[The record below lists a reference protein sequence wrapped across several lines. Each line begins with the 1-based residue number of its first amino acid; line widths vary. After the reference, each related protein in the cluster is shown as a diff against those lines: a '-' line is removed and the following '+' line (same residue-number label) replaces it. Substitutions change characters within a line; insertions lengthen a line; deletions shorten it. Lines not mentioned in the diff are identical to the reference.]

1 MANNR
6 LLSKNNTNIIIPSMK
21 DLGISGIT
29 DIKNTTMP
37 SVPVPDD
44 IVQSYLAKI
53 NREKLMTGLADFVGN
68 VGGTAISGG
77 LNSNAGNAIT
87 GVGTA
92 LGTGLSF
99 VNPLIGG
106 AVKGASGLL
115 GGITNALWGSKLN
128 QGNITS
134 IENGIDALNNIKI
147 NDSSTDSILSQFSN
161 TQFGKDFNQSDIGSD
176 GLFSNKAENKY
187 KSLKN
192 KQEEAIQRALSAFS
206 NAQNN
211 LTSNQVSNALA
222 NYSSYGGPI
231 MIRSTGVMS
240 PFGNTFAEGGG
251 IHIKK
256 SRKGTFT
263 AAAKKHGKSV
273 QAFASQVLANKDNY
287 SPAMVKKA
295 NFARNFGGRKKAY
308 ADGGELFTHGGIF
321 SNGVTEINSGG
332 THEENPYEG
341 VQMGV
346 DNQGIPNLVEQ
357 GEVVYNDYVFSNR
370 IKVPKSVKS
379 KYKLSR
385 ETFADV
391 AKYAQKESKERP
403 NDPISLNGLNDI
415 MTKLAGEQENIRM
428 RKGGNKYAKG
438 GNLSYLRYTPILG
451 STIGA
456 LQGLLDKP
464 NYSSADAILEASRDA
479 GRYMPI
485 KAKTIG
491 NYLTY
496 TPFDRNYYTNKIA
509 AQANASRRAI
519 TNQGAGNRATRMAGI
534 LASDYNTQTQLGDL
548 FRKAEEYN
556 LTNRQAVEAF
566 NRDTDKTNA
575 DLLLKTDMANQDAY
589 SKLSNTK
596 LNGVLQAMNMREA
609 IDNARS
615 QAISA
620 NLSNLFESLGDVGRE
635 EVEASWIRSNP
646 ALYYYFGRDGSGM
659 NYKNKSSKGGYL
671 TIKNKRRRK

>member
-6 LLSKNNTNIIIPSMK
+6 LLSKIDTNIIIPSLE
-21 DLGISGIT
+21 DLGIDT
-29 DIKNTTMP
+29 DAIMSIGNSPIPNSLFQK
-37 SVPVPDD
+37 SPVP
-44 IVQSYLAKI
+44 KNI
-53 NREKLMTGLADFVGN
+53 NLIPALADFLGN
-68 VGGTAISGG
+68 AGGTIIGNG
-77 LNSNAGNAIT
+77 LNSNAGNAIK

-176 GLFSNKAENKY
+176 GLFSNKAKNKY

-240 PFGNTFAEGGG
+240 PFGNTFGSGGK
-251 IHIKK
+251 IHIKPENRGK
-256 SRKGTFT
+256 FT
-263 AAAKKHGKSV
+263 ALKKRTGKSASWFKAHGTPA
-273 QAFASQVLANKDNY
+273 QKKMATFALN
-287 SPAMVKKA
+287 
-295 NFARNFGGRKKAY
+295 ARKWKH

-332 THEENPYEG
+332 THEENPYDG

-370 IKVPKSVKS
+370 IKVPKNVKS
-379 KYKLSR
+379 KYKLSG

-464 NYSSADAILEASRDA
+464 DYSSADAILEASRDA

-566 NRDTDKTNA
+566 NRDTNKTNA